1 VPHCGSH
8 HLQGYASPCAPAQGL
23 SAAAAACGPRRA
35 AGGGEPGSVCG
46 RAGLCVLAGGHPA
59 REAAHYGTGRRLT
72 CAWIHIGQGGKQEA
86 CLLSACTDDGLN
98 AVGIRKGDF
107 LVIEA
112 LPVHRLRTEKTAAVR
127 VGEGLRARQFVRPCN
142 TRFSC
147 HLQTIATPR

>member
-1 VPHCGSH
+1 MQALALQRKGYLQRQPH
-8 HLQGYASPCAPAQGL
+8 
-23 SAAAAACGPRRA
+23 AALGVRLVEANLDPFA
-35 AGGGEPGSVCG
+35 AGLGSVSLPVVSPRG
-46 RAGLCVLAGGHPA
+46 RQRITAQAGGLRA
-59 REAAHYGTGRRLT
+59 RGSILAKAE
-72 CAWIHIGQGGKQEA
+72 KQEA